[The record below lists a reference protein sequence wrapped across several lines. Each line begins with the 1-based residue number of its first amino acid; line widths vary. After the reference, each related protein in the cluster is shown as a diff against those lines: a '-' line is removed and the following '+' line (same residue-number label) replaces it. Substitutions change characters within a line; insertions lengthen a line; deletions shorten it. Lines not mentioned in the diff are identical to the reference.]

1 MREIPIT
8 GTTRLGGL
16 LGSPVSHSM
25 SPLMHNESFRRLG
38 IDFVYLCFDVDALKL
53 PSVVSALRDMN
64 TYGFNLTMPCKEAV
78 LPCLDEISPAAE
90 MIGAVNTVACEGG
103 RLTGYNTDGSGYIRA
118 LRDAGCEPAGKY
130 MVLLGAGGA
139 AAAVG
144 AAAALAGV
152 RSLHFACR
160 QGKSYQ
166 KAVSLCDRING
177 KTSCR
182 ADVTDLADESA
193 MRALLSCADLL
204 TNATSAGMAPRQ
216 DETPLAD
223 PSMLRPELFVSDV
236 IYNPRETR
244 LMREAK
250 AAGCRTMNGLYM
262 LLFQGAEA
270 FRIWTGKEMDVEA
283 VREKLFQDRAQ

>member
-16 LGSPVSHSM
+16 LGSPVAHSM

-38 IDFVYLCFDVDALKL
+38 IDFVYLCFDVGPAKL

-64 TYGFNLTMPCKEAV
+64 TYGFNLTMPCKEAI
-78 LPCLDEISPAAE
+78 LPCLDEITPAAE

-103 RLTGYNTDGSGYIRA
+103 RLTGYNTDGTGYIRS
-118 LRDAGCEPAGKY
+118 LREAGFEPRGKD

-139 AAAVG
+139 ASAVG
-144 AAAALAGV
+144 AVAALEGV

-160 QGKSYQ
+160 QGRAYR
-166 KAVSLCDRING
+166 KAVSLCDRINE

-182 ADVTDLADESA
+182 ADVTDLADEGA
-193 MRALLSCADLL
+193 MRALLASADLL

-283 VREKLFQDRAQ
+283 VREKLF

>member
-16 LGSPVSHSM
+16 LGSPVAHSM

-38 IDFVYLCFDVDALKL
+38 IDFVYLCFDVGPAKL

-64 TYGFNLTMPCKEAV
+64 TYGFNLTMPCKEAI
-78 LPCLDEISPAAE
+78 LPCLDEITPAAE

-103 RLTGYNTDGSGYIRA
+103 RLTGYNTDGTGYIRS
-118 LRDAGCEPAGKY
+118 LREAGFEPRGKD

-139 AAAVG
+139 ASAVG
-144 AAAALAGV
+144 AVAALEGV

-160 QGKSYQ
+160 QGRSYR
-166 KAVSLCDRING
+166 KAVSLCDRINE

-182 ADVTDLADESA
+182 ADVTDLADEGA
-193 MRALLSCADLL
+193 MRALLASADLL

-283 VREKLFQDRAQ
+283 VREKLF